1 MESVIL
7 TDPVCL
13 IGFIIA
19 MALGIFSLVKKA
31 RAATAVAAVIFVSTA
46 TYALLNGANLY
57 ETGAVAAVFF
67 IINLLP
73 LWKKGGDE

>member
-19 MALGIFSLVKKA
+19 LALSIFSFVKKT
-31 RAATAVAAVIFVSTA
+31 RAVTAVSVIIFVLTA
-46 TYALLNGANLY
+46 TYSLLNGADLY

-67 IINLLP
+67 IINLIP

>member
-19 MALGIFSLVKKA
+19 LALSIFSLVKKT
-31 RAATAVAAVIFVSTA
+31 RAVSAVSVIIFVLTP
-46 TYALLNGANLY
+46 TYSLLNGADLY

-67 IINLLP
+67 IINLIP